1 MFALTQRITDWF
13 WLEGTCKT
21 ILFQPRAVS
30 RDTFPQTRSLQP
42 GLEQLFPSNFMVT
55 FYRQK
60 QLEDILVLA
69 KQFHETTEPV
79 SDWLSVTEKKLANS
93 EPIGTQ
99 TAKIQQ
105 QISRHK
111 VGPVQ
116 EQDGGGWSQVP
127 LQWCCFHHNQRGFW
141 HKQGL
146 EELPREGCKP

>member
-1 MFALTQRITDWF
+1 MIQAEGDRIAQSAEPADRDKIVGQ
-13 WLEGTCKT
+13 LESLARRWEG
-21 ILFQPRAVS
+21 LLGRAAA
-30 RDTFPQTRSLQP
+30 
-42 GLEQLFPSNFMVT
+42 
-55 FYRQK
+55 RQK

-127 LQWCCFHHNQRGFW
+127 LQQLFPPQPEGVFGTNKDWRSYPGCFMY
-141 HKQGL
+141 
-146 EELPREGCKP
+146 REGCKP

>member
-1 MFALTQRITDWF
+1 M
-13 WLEGTCKT
+13 
-21 ILFQPRAVS
+21 
-30 RDTFPQTRSLQP
+30 
-42 GLEQLFPSNFMVT
+42 
-55 FYRQK
+55 
-60 QLEDILVLA
+60 VLA

-116 EQDGGGWSQVP
+116 EQGGGGWSQVP
-127 LQWCCFHHNQRGFW
+127 LQRLFPPQPERVLAQTKTG
-141 HKQGL
+141 GVTY
-146 EELPREGCKP
+146 REGCKP

>member
-1 MFALTQRITDWF
+1 M
-13 WLEGTCKT
+13 
-21 ILFQPRAVS
+21 
-30 RDTFPQTRSLQP
+30 
-42 GLEQLFPSNFMVT
+42 
-55 FYRQK
+55 
-60 QLEDILVLA
+60 VLA

-111 VGPVQ
+111 VGSVQ

-127 LQWCCFHHNQRGFW
+127 LQWLFPPQPEGVFGTNRD
-141 HKQGL
+141 L
-146 EELPREGCKP
+146 EELSRLFYVQRRLQALTHQRG

>member
-1 MFALTQRITDWF
+1 MT
-13 WLEGTCKT
+13 
-21 ILFQPRAVS
+21 
-30 RDTFPQTRSLQP
+30 
-42 GLEQLFPSNFMVT
+42 T

-111 VGPVQ
+111 VRPVQ
-116 EQDGGGWSQVP
+116 EQDGGGWSQVL
-127 LQWCCFHHNQRGFW
+127 LQWLFPPQPEGVLAQTRIGGVIQAVLCAEKAASPDPPAWVNIKLMSLH
-141 HKQGL
+141 
-146 EELPREGCKP
+146 LPADLTGKKTIPIHVVFF